1 MKLTETMELT
11 YPRKLVEHI
20 ILGLEDPLNQHL
32 IRLIGF
38 DFPPEQQRHLRRE
51 LRTWLDKLQRLRI
64 KPDRR
69 TESFKF
75 YYDLLF
81 DYPFGGVEVQ
91 NMRIMT
97 EFISKEY
104 DGIGPTKYL
113 EEIVGWLK
121 AFHATL
127 AQRLH
132 NGEAVL
138 DMVPE

>member
-1 MKLTETMELT
+1 MELT

-32 IRLIGF
+32 IRLAGF

-51 LRTWLDKLQRLRI
+51 PRTWLDKLQRLRI

-69 TESFKF
+69 TELFKF
-75 YYDLLF
+75 DHDLLF

-104 DGIGPTKYL
+104 DGIGPATSL

-121 AFHATL
+121 AFHETL
-127 AQRLH
+127 AQRLR